1 VVRAS
6 ISRPKVRLVASADI
20 AVDFVELRK
29 YASFMS
35 YRLVP
40 LALVCIVSQSVI
52 ASSSVLR
59 PTIPLSPPQRTAPGF
74 IYELSGTRP
83 LPMPLAL
90 RGRVV
95 QAVVPANERALLLT
109 EDGRVHLFAY
119 ENELEVDRAVPPD
132 LADVVLIGGVWLG
145 QEEGY
150 YFAALESEGRLVSWR
165 DLHASEPTI
174 LQAAGEP
181 LTDVVDFF
189 FDDRYSLWTLSES
202 GRVRRFALYGA
213 THLEA
218 QELPNVLQSGV
229 VRMIRVDWSGPYNQN
244 FFLKQDGTVFG
255 EQDDEKLRYGSYEW
269 NEETWEWSLQGE
281 LADVTDLR
289 KLTADGWH
297 LHGFLGNG
305 SVIVWSNDGP
315 RDDSQD
321 PSLWFQPGY
330 LDPSLQG
337 ASQIISGAV
346 LFDDGSLRLWDPEYR
361 TEGSIEVPEALMG
374 FVSIGNLFDPSGDKF
389 WGVKDSGQLVV
400 WSFDRDP
407 DSHEVTNVRRSSM
420 AAAKVLSV
428 FENSANG
435 VPFLLSADPSPFL
448 GLPLEML
455 ARLVAEEILSHE
467 DNYGLASRPF
477 LLSAVA
483 DYLGPAKEAGR
494 LEVQSAPQDFGLY
507 SEESYQQSVEIG
519 RGEVRDNP
527 AAFNLYSADSI
538 MDLNLGGV
546 MLQKSQNTATVYLQL
561 QTASSLDE
569 PFVDADEP
577 VEISVDLP
585 GTKGFLRVR
594 ALGPQ

>member
-1 VVRAS
+1 M
-6 ISRPKVRLVASADI
+6 
-20 AVDFVELRK
+20 FC
-29 YASFMS
+29 
-35 YRLVP
+35 RLVP
-40 LALVCIVSQSVI
+40 LALVCILLQSVN

-59 PTIPLSPPQRTAPGF
+59 PILPLSPPQRSFPGF

-83 LPMPLAL
+83 LPVPLAL

-95 QAVVPANERALLLT
+95 QAVVDGSANERVLLLT
-109 EDGRVHLFAY
+109 EDGRVYLFVN
-119 ENELEVDRAVPPD
+119 ENELEAEWAVPSD
-132 LADVVLIGGVWLG
+132 LADVVRIAIRRVSYG
-145 QEEGY
+145 QAGHL
-150 YFAALESEGRLVSWR
+150 FAALESSGRLVIWR
-165 DLHASEPTI
+165 GLHAGEPTI
-174 LQAAGEP
+174 LQVAGEP
-181 LTDVVDFF
+181 LIDVVDFY
-189 FDDRYSLWTLSES
+189 FDMYGSLWTLDRS
-202 GRVRRFALYGA
+202 GRVRRLDASYDPFI
-213 THLEA
+213 LED
-218 QELPNVLQSGV
+218 QELPTVLQSGV
-229 VRMIRVDWSGPYNQN
+229 VQIIQADWSGPYHQN
-244 FFLKQDGTVFG
+244 FFLKQDGAVFG
-255 EQDDEKLRYGSYEW
+255 HQDGEKLRYGSYEW

-281 LADVTDLR
+281 LVDVTDLR

-305 SVIVWSNDGP
+305 SVIIWGGDGL

-321 PSLWFQPGY
+321 PSLSFQPGY

-337 ASQIISGAV
+337 ASQIIAGAV
-346 LFDDGSLRLWDPEYR
+346 LFDDGSLRLWDPEYY

-374 FVSIGNLFDPSGDKF
+374 FVSIGKLADPSGDKF

-407 DSHEVTNVRRSSM
+407 DSYEVTSVRSSV
-420 AAAKVLSV
+420 AAAKVLNV

-519 RGEVRDNP
+519 RSEVRDNP

-561 QTASSLDE
+561 QTASSLEE